1 MVKNYPMNIPFV
13 KFRKIYF
20 VFSGILI
27 LGSITSL
34 VIFGLKPGIDFT
46 GGSILEIE
54 YKTQRPENKVIRE
67 SLANLDLGEI
77 SIQPADE
84 KGVILRMKDIPEDIH
99 QQISEKLRGTG
110 DFEEKR
116 FETIGPTIGKELKEK
131 TKIVVVISLFA
142 MVFYIA
148 IAFKR
153 VSRPISSWQYGIASL
168 LMLSHDILIPLG
180 VFAVLGKYYQVQITI
195 PVITAFLTIVGY
207 AINNVVVVYDRIR
220 ENLLRERL
228 TFEEIVEKAI
238 NQTLTRQLN
247 TSLTTL
253 FPLFFIFFLGG
264 ETLKYFAL
272 TLILGIAAGTYS
284 SIFLASPI
292 LVSWLRWRSRSAG
305 SSGSTASAKR

>member
-1 MVKNYPMNIPFV
+1 MNIPFV

-27 LGSITSL
+27 LGSIASL

-99 QQISEKLRGTG
+99 QQISEKLKGTG

-195 PVITAFLTIVGY
+195 PVITALLAIVGY

-292 LVSWLRWRSRSAG
+292 LVSWLSRRG
-305 SSGSTASAKR
+305 K

>member
-1 MVKNYPMNIPFV
+1 VNIPFV

-54 YKTQRPENKVIRE
+54 YKAERPENKVIKE
-67 SLANLDLGEI
+67 SLANLDLGEV

-99 QQISEKLRGTG
+99 QQILEKLKGTG
-110 DFEEKR
+110 GFEEKR
-116 FETIGPTIGKELKEK
+116 FESIGPTIGKELKEK
-131 TKIVVVISLFA
+131 TKIIVVISLFA
-142 MVFYIA
+142 MVSYIA

-153 VSRPISSWQYGIASL
+153 VSRPISSWQYGIAAL

-195 PVITAFLTIVGY
+195 PVIAALLTIVGY

-228 TFEEIVEKAI
+228 TFEEIINRAI

-264 ETLKYFAL
+264 ETLRYFAL
-272 TLILGIAAGTYS
+272 TLILGLAAGTYS
-284 SIFLASPI
+284 SIFLASPM
-292 LVSWLRWRSRSAG
+292 LVSWLSWRQ
-305 SSGSTASAKR
+305 KRLTKA

>member
-1 MVKNYPMNIPFV
+1 MNIPFV

-54 YKTQRPENKVIRE
+54 YKAERPENKVIKE
-67 SLANLDLGEI
+67 SLANLDLGEV

-99 QQISEKLRGTG
+99 QQILEKLKGTG
-110 DFEEKR
+110 GFEEKR
-116 FETIGPTIGKELKEK
+116 FESIGPTIGKELKEK
-131 TKIVVVISLFA
+131 TKIIVVISLFA
-142 MVFYIA
+142 MVSYIA

-153 VSRPISSWQYGIASL
+153 VSRPISSWQYGIAAL

-195 PVITAFLTIVGY
+195 PVIAALLTIVGY

-228 TFEEIVEKAI
+228 TFEEIINRAI

-264 ETLKYFAL
+264 ETLRYFAL
-272 TLILGIAAGTYS
+272 TLILGLAAGTYS
-284 SIFLASPI
+284 SIFLASPM
-292 LVSWLRWRSRSAG
+292 LVSWLSWRQ
-305 SSGSTASAKR
+305 KRLTKA